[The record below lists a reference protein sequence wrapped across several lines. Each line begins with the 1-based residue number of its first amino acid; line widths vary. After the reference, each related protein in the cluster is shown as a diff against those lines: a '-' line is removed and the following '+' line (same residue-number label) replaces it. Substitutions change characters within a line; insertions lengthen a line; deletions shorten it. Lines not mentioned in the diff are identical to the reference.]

1 MAAHHYGLRSR
12 LNTQTPSQRATPTGS
27 PFLPKTPSGLSRK
40 ARSSDI
46 ALQLQRVIGTTT
58 TSPNGLTCCPSTN
71 TYAYCAGAVAV
82 LARLESDNAPSHR
95 YFKARPTAPSLHPPT
110 SHYESSP
117 ANTPSKRRISTF
129 TPRKGQDEYT
139 NGSFGREWLDESGGQ
154 TWTARERI
162 KSASCVALSQD
173 GRWLAVGESG
183 YNPRVLLF
191 STAEDVSCELPTSII
206 SDHTY
211 GVRCIAFSSDMKYLA
226 TLGNL
231 NDGFLFVWSLNSK
244 TGQLT
249 LHSANKCTT
258 NVCDM
263 TWRGNALITVGTRH
277 IKIWQAKETAKP
289 SSPTKKPRFF
299 RASDAYGTSPGPAP
313 GPAPLQGR
321 NCLLGSMGDS
331 TFTCVAAVDDC
342 LAVVGTETGHLCLVD
357 TSQTVLELRI
367 LKKIDLLISSVAYLA
382 DSKRLLLGTSHGLQF
397 EDFDLLLKSGVDSSS
412 RGPRRKPPRL
422 SSIRRSLGL
431 VRQTAKS
438 VTAIGTLPDR
448 IITLDNDGSL
458 QIQPSE
464 SNDSNELPPTF
475 AAHNSIVLGV
485 QTLPDFAGLG
495 DFFTWSKNG
504 EIKFWSSQGAL
515 IRQESVDLDDAGTDM
530 NDCEN
535 ELTRARYV
543 SDLNCFVVGDRFG
556 LLKLIKTRDWENAQ
570 TIRAHSA
577 EITSITS
584 HGPQAL
590 VATCSRDRMVQLFR
604 VIGDS
609 FELLQTMDD
618 HVGSVNQALFVQDG
632 EKLLSCS
639 TDRSLVIRDRIHRD
653 KDGLQTPAYLTT
665 KVLTLKGS
673 PLSMTMSTE
682 NLLLVS
688 SMDRR
693 VTHVDI
699 STASLTE
706 SFKVGDLENEDTVSL
721 NSIVCSTSPE
731 STDGSQRLLIGYCS
745 MDKSI
750 RVYNEKNM
758 ALLGRESGHTEG
770 VSDIALLGQSGQDYN
785 GSRQCTI
792 VSTGLDGT
800 IMIWRVSKTASAS
813 SQVFQERNQGNQGL
827 GILTDDSE
835 TEVAIKPTPASL
847 PPLRKVLTKLDV
859 VELTRQN
866 GTASPSSP
874 RSVSPVRLKR
884 KTSRL
889 VLATTMEN
897 VEETPTKTAEAAVL
911 GKSPNI
917 EQRDPRRS
925 PSPPLLAT
933 SRLRKQRSQASLGKD
948 VDFGLRVG
956 TIERSTSPPTPALNS
971 VPATPKSRQKP
982 NNARLRRP
990 PSVPELRSQSFAQ
1003 NRRQS
1008 VNQTSEFGSIGM
1020 ATEQATRMLKTYRKK
1035 LALNKDTVDLDD
1047 LEDEVTALLKIVRER
1062 KESKQ
1067 PPLPPMGQPHSSAA
1081 SAPGR
1086 REQGKAATE
1095 GDVEQ
1100 LAVLMERANMAD
1112 TPTMLMKAKGQDI
1125 VASEG

>member
-1 MAAHHYGLRSR
+1 M
-12 LNTQTPSQRATPTGS
+12 
-27 PFLPKTPSGLSRK
+27 
-40 ARSSDI
+40 
-46 ALQLQRVIGTTT
+46 
-58 TSPNGLTCCPSTN
+58 
-71 TYAYCAGAVAV
+71 
-82 LARLESDNAPSHR
+82 
-95 YFKARPTAPSLHPPT
+95 
-110 SHYESSP
+110 
-117 ANTPSKRRISTF
+117 
-129 TPRKGQDEYT
+129 
-139 NGSFGREWLDESGGQ
+139 
-154 TWTARERI
+154 
-162 KSASCVALSQD
+162 
-173 GRWLAVGESG
+173 GESG

-191 STAEDVSCELPTSII
+191 STAEDVSCEVPTSII

-211 GVRCIAFSSDMKYLA
+211 GVRCIAFSSDMKFLA

-277 IKIWQAKETAKP
+277 IKIWQAKETAKA
-289 SSPTKKPRFF
+289 SSPSKKPRFF

-321 NCLLGSMGDS
+321 NCLLGSMVDS
-331 TFTCVAAVDDC
+331 TFTCVAAIDDC

-367 LKKIDLLISSVAYLA
+367 LKKIDLSISSVAYLA

-397 EDFDLLLKSGVDSSS
+397 EDFDLLLKSGVDSPS
-412 RGPRRKPPRL
+412 RMSRRKPPRL

-431 VRQTAKS
+431 VHQTAKS
-438 VTAIGTLPDR
+438 VTAIGTLPNR

-458 QIQPSE
+458 QIQPSK
-464 SNDSNELPPTF
+464 SNDSDELPPTF

-485 QTLPDFAGLG
+485 QTLPDSAALG

-515 IRQESVDLDDAGTDM
+515 IKQEAVDLDDASTDM

-543 SDLNCFVVGDRFG
+543 SELSCFVVGDRFG
-556 LLKLIKTRDWENAQ
+556 LLKLIKTPDWQTTQ

-577 EITSITS
+577 EITSIAS
-584 HGPQAL
+584 HDPQAL
-590 VATCSRDRMVQLFR
+590 VVTCSRDRMVQLFR
-604 VIGDS
+604 VVGDS

-639 TDRSLVIRDRIHRD
+639 ADRSLVIRDRIHRD
-653 KDGLQTPAYLTT
+653 KDGLRTPAYLTT

-682 NLLLVS
+682 ALLLVS

-699 STASLTE
+699 STATLTE

-721 NSIVCSTSPE
+721 NSIVCATSLE
-731 STDGSQRLLIGYCS
+731 SMDGSQRLLIGYCS

-758 ALLGRESGHTEG
+758 TLLGRESGHTEG
-770 VSDIALLGQSGQDYN
+770 VSDIALLGQSGQDHN

-800 IMIWRVSKTASAS
+800 IMIWRISKTTSAS
-813 SQVFQERNQGNQGL
+813 LQDSQERNQGL

-835 TEVAIKPTPASL
+835 SEVAIKPTPASL

-859 VELTRQN
+859 VELTKQN
-866 GTASPSSP
+866 GVPSPSSP

-889 VLATTMEN
+889 ALATTMEN
-897 VEETPTKTAEAAVL
+897 VEEIPTRTAEAAFPAM
-911 GKSPNI
+911 SPNP

-925 PSPPLLAT
+925 PSPPLPAT
-933 SRLRKQRSQASLGKD
+933 SRLRKQRSQVSLGKD
-948 VDFGLRVG
+948 VDSGGRVRAV
-956 TIERSTSPPTPALNS
+956 ERSQSPPPSIPNS
-971 VPATPKSRQKP
+971 VPTTPKSRQKP

-1008 VNQTSEFGSIGM
+1008 VNQTSDFGSIGM

-1035 LALNKDTVDLDD
+1035 LALNKDTVDLGD

-1062 KESKQ
+1062 KESRQ
-1067 PPLPPMGQPHSSAA
+1067 PPLPQMKQPHSSVA

-1086 REQGKAATE
+1086 REQAKGATE

-1112 TPTMLMKAKGQDI
+1112 IPMTVMKAKGQDI